1 MVYRQRE
8 DEGQPKDHVL
18 GLTLGTDRA
27 RIQPGPGPGATAST
41 DGPMSRVTPRVHLVA
56 DVRATAEGVERQRPP
71 LSLIFV
77 LDVSG
82 SMAGPPL
89 EQVVLSVERMVTLLD
104 PTDKV
109 GVVAFSDNATEVVSL
124 QPVTAETKA
133 KVRARVHRLHADG
146 HTNLESGVRR
156 AAGMLPKRG
165 QHERQVLIVLSDGIP
180 NRGVAAPGE
189 LTALAKSFR
198 PDVSISTLGYGAHHH
213 EDALAAVSNGGGGR
227 YHYIADPSVCEFEFA
242 QAIGTQGD
250 VVAEAV
256 ELLLTPAAGVEIAR
270 FLGKPET
277 RFGAGGLTV
286 TLPDMLD
293 GSNHLTVAELALKP
307 PREPGLWEIA
317 TAVLTYRK
325 AGERQVSRALQRL
338 VIEVG
343 TGDAALV
350 PAVHA
355 QVLRMRCEE
364 VRSEA
369 RALADRGQ
377 FEGAAALLRRWISAI
392 EAAPGFSANDGSP
405 LADAHDV
412 MLDEAMAMER
422 KPNMEDYQRFRR
434 TSLTASLATEAP
446 PSMAP
451 RSMTTQ
457 SRTIMTNV
465 AGSFPKAFLE
475 VTAGPDAGKRF
486 PLSARQMLGRT
497 KAAEIQISDASVSRL
512 HTQIIAQNG
521 QFLII
526 DLGSTNTTEVNG
538 ERVTAPRRLVK
549 GDVLQIGQVKLR
561 YNES

>member
-189 LTALAKSFR
+189 LMALAKSFR

-256 ELLLTPAAGVEIAR
+256 ELLLTPAAGVEILA
-270 FLGKPET
+270 KPGDRVE
-277 RFGAGGLTV
+277 RGD
-286 TLPDMLD
+286 P
-293 GSNHLTVAELALKP
+293 VA
-307 PREPGLWEIA
+307 
-317 TAVLTYRK
+317 
-325 AGERQVSRALQRL
+325 
-338 VIEVG
+338 
-343 TGDAALV
+343 
-350 PAVHA
+350 
-355 QVLRMRCEE
+355 
-364 VRSEA
+364 
-369 RALADRGQ
+369 
-377 FEGAAALLRRWISAI
+377 
-392 EAAPGFSANDGSP
+392 
-405 LADAHDV
+405 
-412 MLDEAMAMER
+412 
-422 KPNMEDYQRFRR
+422 
-434 TSLTASLATEAP
+434 
-446 PSMAP
+446 
-451 RSMTTQ
+451 
-457 SRTIMTNV
+457 
-465 AGSFPKAFLE
+465 
-475 VTAGPDAGKRF
+475 
-486 PLSARQMLGRT
+486 
-497 KAAEIQISDASVSRL
+497 RL
-512 HTQIIAQNG
+512 HGDREAEEAER
-521 QFLII
+521 LILQALGLGDEPPEPAPAI
-526 DLGSTNTTEVNG
+526 LDDL
-538 ERVTAPRRLVK
+538 
-549 GDVLQIGQVKLR
+549 
-561 YNES
+561 

>member
-8 DEGQPKDHVL
+8 DEGQSKGHVL

-27 RIQPGPGPGATAST
+27 RIPPGVGPASG
-41 DGPMSRVTPRVHLVA
+41 GPPSGIAPRVHLVA
-56 DVRATAEGVERQRPP
+56 DVRATAEGVERDRPP

-89 EQVVLSVERMVTLLD
+89 EQVVLSVDRMVALLD
-104 PTDKV
+104 PTDRV

-124 QPVTAETKA
+124 QPVTGEAKA
-133 KVRARVHRLHADG
+133 KVRSRVHRLHADG

-156 AAGMLPKRG
+156 AAAMLPKRG

-180 NRGVAAPGE
+180 NRGFASPDE
-189 LTALAKSFR
+189 LMALAKSYR

-227 YHYIADPSVCEFEFA
+227 YHYIADPSVCAFEFA

-256 ELLLTPAAGVEIAR
+256 ELLLTPAPGVELAR

-277 RFGAGGLTV
+277 RFGAAGLVV

-293 GSNHLTVAELALKP
+293 GSTHLTVAELALKA
-307 PREPGLWEIA
+307 PREPGVWEIA
-317 TAVLTYRK
+317 KAVLTYRR
-325 AGERQVSRALQRL
+325 AGERVESRIEQRL

-343 TGDAALV
+343 AGDAALV
-350 PAVHA
+350 PVVHS

-364 VRSEA
+364 IRSEA

-377 FEGAAALLRRWISAI
+377 FEGAAALLRQWIKAI
-392 EAAPGFSANDGSP
+392 EAAPGFAAGDGSP

-434 TSLTASLATEAP
+434 TSLTSSLATEAP
-446 PSMAP
+446 PLSVAP
-451 RSMTTQ
+451 KSMTIQ

-475 VTAGPDAGKRF
+475 VMEGPEAGKRF
-486 PLSARQMLGRT
+486 PLGARQMLGRT
-497 KAAEIQISDASVSRL
+497 KMAEIQISDASVSRL
-512 HTQIIAQNG
+512 HTQVIAQNG
-521 QFLII
+521 QFFIV

-538 ERVTAPRRLVK
+538 ERVSAPRRLVK

-561 YNES
+561 YNEP

>member
-1 MVYRQRE
+1 MVYRQRD
-8 DEGQPKDHVL
+8 DEGQPKGHVL
-18 GLTLGTDRA
+18 GLDLGTDRA
-27 RIQPGPGPGATAST
+27 RIPPGRSDASST
-41 DGPMSRVTPRVHLVA
+41 SGPMSGVTPRVHLVA

-89 EQVVLSVERMVTLLD
+89 EQVVLSVERMVGLLD

-124 QPVTAETKA
+124 QPVTGEAKA
-133 KVRARVHRLHADG
+133 KVRSRVHRLHADG
-146 HTNLESGVRR
+146 HTNLESGLRR
-156 AAGMLPKRG
+156 AAAMLPKRG

-180 NRGVAAPGE
+180 NRGTAAPDE
-189 LTALAKSFR
+189 LMALAKSYR

-256 ELLLTPAAGVEIAR
+256 ELLLTPAPGVEIAR

-277 RFGAGGLTV
+277 RFGAAGLV
-286 TLPDMLD
+286 VSLPDMLD
-293 GSNHLTVAELALKP
+293 GSTHLTVAELTLKA
-307 PREPGLWEIA
+307 PREPGRWEIA

-325 AGERQVSRALQRL
+325 AGERHESRIEQRL
-338 VIEVG
+338 VMEVG
-343 TGDAALV
+343 SGDAAIV
-350 PAVHA
+350 PAVYA

-377 FEGAAALLRRWISAI
+377 FEGAAALLRRWIGAI
-392 EAAPGFSANDGSP
+392 EAAPGFSAGDGSA

-434 TSLTASLATEAP
+434 TSLTSSLATEAP
-446 PSMAP
+446 PSMSP
-451 RSMTTQ
+451 RSMTIQ

-465 AGSFPKAFLE
+465 AGNFPKAFLE
-475 VTAGPDAGKRF
+475 VLDGADAGKRF
-486 PLSARQMLGRT
+486 DLGARQMLGRT
-497 KAAEIQISDASVSRL
+497 KMAEIQVNDASVSRL
-512 HTQIIAQNG
+512 HTQIIAQHG
-521 QFLII
+521 QFFIV

-538 ERVTAPRRLVK
+538 ERVSAPRRLMK
-549 GDVLQIGQVKLR
+549 GDVLRIGQVKLR

>member
-1 MVYRQRE
+1 MYRQRE

-18 GLTLGTDRA
+18 ALSLGTDRA
-27 RIQPGPGPGATAST
+27 RIPPGAGIGASAPT
-41 DGPMSRVTPRVHLVA
+41 GGPPSGVTPRVHLVA
-56 DVRATAEGVERQRPP
+56 DVRATAEGLERERPP

-89 EQVVLSVERMVTLLD
+89 EHVVSSVDRMVSLLD

-124 QPVTAETKA
+124 QPVTGEAKA
-133 KVRARVHRLHADG
+133 KVRSRVHRLHADG

-165 QHERQVLIVLSDGIP
+165 PHERQVLIVLSDGIP
-180 NRGVAAPGE
+180 NRGVAAPDE
-189 LTALAKSFR
+189 LAALAKSYR

-227 YHYIADPSVCEFEFA
+227 YHYIADPSVCAFEFA

-256 ELLLTPAAGVEIAR
+256 ELLLTPAPGVELAR
-270 FLGKPET
+270 FLGKPAT
-277 RFGAGGLTV
+277 RFGASGLIV
-286 TLPDMLD
+286 SLPDMLD

-307 PREPGLWEIA
+307 PREAGIWEIA

-325 AGERQVSRALQRL
+325 AGERGTSRIEQRL

-343 TGDAALV
+343 SGAAALI

-377 FEGAAALLRRWISAI
+377 FEGAAALLRQWIKAI
-392 EAAPGFSANDGSP
+392 EAAPGFGVGDGSA
-405 LADAHDV
+405 LADAYDV

-434 TSLTASLATEAP
+434 TSLTSSLATEAP
-446 PSMAP
+446 PSLAP
-451 RSMTTQ
+451 RSMTIQ
-457 SRTIMTNV
+457 SRTIMTSV
-465 AGSFPKAFLE
+465 AGSFPKAYLE
-475 VTAGPDAGKRF
+475 IVGGPDSGKRF
-486 PLSARQMLGRT
+486 DLGARQMLGRT
-497 KAAEIQISDASVSRL
+497 KMAEIQISDASVSRL

-521 QFLII
+521 QFFIV

-538 ERVTAPRRLVK
+538 ERVSAPRRLMK

-561 YNES
+561 YNET

>member
-8 DEGQPKDHVL
+8 DENRSKGHVL
-18 GLTLGTDRA
+18 GFTLGTDRA
-27 RIQPGPGPGATAST
+27 RIPPGAIEPA
-41 DGPMSRVTPRVHLVA
+41 GSRHLPRVHLVA
-56 DVRATAEGVERQRPP
+56 DVRATAEGVERERPP

-89 EQVVLSVERMVTLLD
+89 EHVVLSVDRMVSLLD

-124 QPVTAETKA
+124 QPVTGEAKA
-133 KVRARVHRLHADG
+133 KVRSRVHRLHADG
-146 HTNLESGVRR
+146 HTNVESGVRR
-156 AAGMLPKRG
+156 AASMLPKRG

-180 NRGVAAPGE
+180 NRGMAAPAE
-189 LTALAKSFR
+189 LMALARSYR

-213 EDALAAVSNGGGGR
+213 EDALAAISNGGGGR
-227 YHYIADPSVCEFEFA
+227 YHYIADPSVCEFEFS

-250 VVAEAV
+250 IVAEAV
-256 ELLLTPAAGVEIAR
+256 ELLLTPAPGVELAR

-277 RFGAGGLTV
+277 RFGAAGLV
-286 TLPDMLD
+286 VSLPDMLD
-293 GSNHLTVAELALKP
+293 GSTHLTVAELALKP
-307 PREPGLWEIA
+307 PREPGRWEIA
-317 TAVLTYRK
+317 TAVLTYRR
-325 AGERQVSRALQRL
+325 AGERQESRIEQRL

-343 TGDAALV
+343 AGDAALV

-377 FEGAAALLRRWISAI
+377 FEGAAALLRQWIKVI
-392 EAAPGFSANDGSP
+392 EEAPGFSATDGSP

-434 TSLTASLATEAP
+434 TSLTSSLASEAP
-446 PSMAP
+446 LSIAP
-451 RSMTTQ
+451 KSMTIQ

-465 AGSFPKAFLE
+465 AGSYPKAHLE
-475 VTAGPDAGKRF
+475 EIEGPEVGRRF
-486 PLSARQMLGRT
+486 PLGPRQMVGRT
-497 KAAEIQISDASVSRL
+497 QMAEIHIGDASVSRL
-512 HTQIIAQNG
+512 HTQIIAQHG
-521 QFLII
+521 QFFIV

-538 ERVTAPRRLVK
+538 ERVSAPRRIVK

-561 YNES
+561 YIES